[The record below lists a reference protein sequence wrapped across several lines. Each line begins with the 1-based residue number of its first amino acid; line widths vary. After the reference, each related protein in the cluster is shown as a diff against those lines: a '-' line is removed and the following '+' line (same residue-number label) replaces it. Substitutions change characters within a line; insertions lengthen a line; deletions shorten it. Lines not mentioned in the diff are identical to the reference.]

1 MDEIFVQEQHYYY
14 YIIKVLLECEGEE
27 ALSIVVAGPGSE
39 LSCWIPPQGP
49 VTHSVN

>member
-1 MDEIFVQEQHYYY
+1 MGEIFVQEQHYYY
-14 YIIKVLLECEGEE
+14 YIIKVLLACEE